1 MSTEAQRPSGEQ
13 PPAPATDAAPLP
25 PRPSAP
31 PPAGGAGDVRSA
43 PTTPLRRRT
52 AVPRPL
58 PAQSRTAA
66 AALPAPSR
74 EPAGPAD
81 APRGGPAAPGAARP
95 APPAAAPGSA
105 PVPVSSAPSPGATR
119 VPPAPAA
126 PTSAAE
132 APRPAGPAEA
142 PRPAAPAAPCGPRPP
157 GPAPASPPPPPA
169 APPRRTTPPAAATA
183 PPAPWAPPAAAP
195 APGHAPVPAP
205 RPADPPP
212 APWAPPAGHPQPAP
226 RPAGAA
232 DPAPWPGAPR
242 PPTYAWPPPETPAE
256 QTTRLRPVPSRRPGR
271 TAAAV
276 ACVVLG
282 LGLLGGAAA
291 GTWLTGESGPEAARR
306 DAYAGVRELWHNRP
320 VDTLFPPTLKGD
332 DAGPGGADR
341 VWNRIAVAPDT
352 DCAAALDPLLATAL
366 RPVGCE
372 RVVRATYSD
381 ATASSVTT
389 VGMVFTEADGEAML
403 ALHNRF
409 TTEGL
414 GKRRDLMPRTLPAE
428 GTVAEGFGSG
438 QRASWTVRIE
448 TDAPVVV
455 FAVSGFADGRTVEDP
470 RPATEATEAG
480 ATSTAAQAGLGHD
493 AQGIAE
499 RIGGRLRTAT
509 TAPATEKDG

>member
-1 MSTEAQRPSGEQ
+1 M
-13 PPAPATDAAPLP
+13 
-25 PRPSAP
+25 
-31 PPAGGAGDVRSA
+31 
-43 PTTPLRRRT
+43 
-52 AVPRPL
+52 
-58 PAQSRTAA
+58 
-66 AALPAPSR
+66 
-74 EPAGPAD
+74 
-81 APRGGPAAPGAARP
+81 
-95 APPAAAPGSA
+95 
-105 PVPVSSAPSPGATR
+105 
-119 VPPAPAA
+119 
-126 PTSAAE
+126 
-132 APRPAGPAEA
+132 
-142 PRPAAPAAPCGPRPP
+142 
-157 GPAPASPPPPPA
+157 
-169 APPRRTTPPAAATA
+169 
-183 PPAPWAPPAAAP
+183 
-195 APGHAPVPAP
+195 
-205 RPADPPP
+205 
-212 APWAPPAGHPQPAP
+212 
-226 RPAGAA
+226 
-232 DPAPWPGAPR
+232 
-242 PPTYAWPPPETPAE
+242 
-256 QTTRLRPVPSRRPGR
+256 PSRRPGR

-291 GTWLTGESGPEAARR
+291 GTWLTGASGPEAARR

-320 VDTLFPPTLKGD
+320 VDALFPPTLKGD

-341 VWNRIAVAPDT
+341 VWNRVAVAPDT

-438 QRASWTVRIE
+438 QRASWTIRIE

-455 FAVSGFADGRTVEDP
+455 FAVSGFADGRRIEDP

-480 ATSTAAQAGLGHD
+480 ATSTAAQAGLAHD

-499 RIGGRLRTAT
+499 RIGGGLRTAT
-509 TAPATEKDG
+509 TAPDTEKDG

>member
-1 MSTEAQRPSGEQ
+1 M
-13 PPAPATDAAPLP
+13 
-25 PRPSAP
+25 
-31 PPAGGAGDVRSA
+31 
-43 PTTPLRRRT
+43 
-52 AVPRPL
+52 
-58 PAQSRTAA
+58 
-66 AALPAPSR
+66 
-74 EPAGPAD
+74 
-81 APRGGPAAPGAARP
+81 
-95 APPAAAPGSA
+95 
-105 PVPVSSAPSPGATR
+105 
-119 VPPAPAA
+119 
-126 PTSAAE
+126 
-132 APRPAGPAEA
+132 
-142 PRPAAPAAPCGPRPP
+142 
-157 GPAPASPPPPPA
+157 
-169 APPRRTTPPAAATA
+169 
-183 PPAPWAPPAAAP
+183 
-195 APGHAPVPAP
+195 
-205 RPADPPP
+205 
-212 APWAPPAGHPQPAP
+212 
-226 RPAGAA
+226 
-232 DPAPWPGAPR
+232 
-242 PPTYAWPPPETPAE
+242 E

-320 VDTLFPPTLKGD
+320 VDALFPPTLKGD

-366 RPVGCE
+366 QPVGCE

-455 FAVSGFADGRTVEDP
+455 FAVSGFADGRRIEDP

-499 RIGGRLRTAT
+499 RIGGGLRTAT
-509 TAPATEKDG
+509 AAPDTEKDG

>member
-1 MSTEAQRPSGEQ
+1 MQSRPPCRSQKAHSRLGKVVSREAEVLLRQLVAEGVSPWLAASRSEQ
-13 PPAPATDAAPLP
+13 LDAAVLKAPDFPFQGVVLP
-25 PRPSAP
+25 PGGSGDLVRAACDALAP
-31 PPAGGAGDVRSA
+31 VFTTSGGAVGQV
-43 PTTPLRRRT
+43 
-52 AVPRPL
+52 
-58 PAQSRTAA
+58 
-66 AALPAPSR
+66 
-74 EPAGPAD
+74 
-81 APRGGPAAPGAARP
+81 
-95 APPAAAPGSA
+95 SA
-105 PVPVSSAPSPGATR
+105 PVDPR
-119 VPPAPAA
+119 Y
-126 PTSAAE
+126 AE
-132 APRPAGPAEA
+132 E
-142 PRPAAPAAPCGPRPP
+142 P
-157 GPAPASPPPPPA
+157 GPLLDA
-169 APPRRTTPPAAATA
+169 ARTLHRGVARPNLVVRIPMTGAGVQVLADCLAEGIGVDATLVFSTEKYAEVLDAYVDGMERALISGRRLACISAVTTF
-183 PPAPWAPPAAAP
+183 
-195 APGHAPVPAP
+195 PV
-205 RPADPPP
+205 
-212 APWAPPAGHPQPAP
+212 
-226 RPAGAA
+226 GAFEQEVDA
-232 DPAPWPGAPR
+232 RLERLGAR
-242 PPTYAWPPPETPAE
+242 
-256 QTTRLRPVPSRRPGR
+256 
-271 TAAAV
+271 
-276 ACVVLG
+276 
-282 LGLLGGAAA
+282 
-291 GTWLTGESGPEAARR
+291 EARGRR